1 MMAMTIASQMLNQEQ
16 FPEVFALCNQKL
28 QTHPAAPAQYAATYL
43 RHPGQIVED
52 PKAIA
57 GFHVVPPP
65 PPRPSQAPRLHEV
78 PPPPPHGPPPP
89 RFSLMTQSGPLGFT
103 PDAVLFLNP
112 RPEDE
117 IWEC

>member
-1 MMAMTIASQMLNQEQ
+1 MIAMTIDSQIKNQEQ
-16 FPEVFALCNQKL
+16 FPQVFALCNQKL
-28 QTHPAAPAQYAATYL
+28 QTYPAAPALYAATYL

-57 GFHVVPPP
+57 DFHVVPPP

-117 IWEC
+117 IWG